1 MALVDTETGELV
13 SDLTRAEARD
23 LTETIKSNVDS
34 LWSLLKESY
43 DRRAWAALGYGSWRE
58 YATTEFGMSQSHA
71 YRLLDQARV
80 IAEIEAAAN
89 SPMGEILSERDAR
102 DLKPVLAEAKR
113 AVEEATAGEKSDEDK
128 QEAARKALDG
138 LRDAMVARQR
148 PTRPTDVSAEGLA
161 ALKDR
166 VKNSD
171 VGYREAWSKQRVSV
185 RSGLL
190 TLDPERAARV
200 IEQDERGACES
211 FVKDVRSWLD
221 RLEAA
226 LTETTKLLSDLIAVM
241 EADPS
246 LLTAGDALERLA
258 AA

>member
-1 MALVDTETGELV
+1 MALVDTETGEIV

-23 LTETIKSNVDS
+23 LTDTIKASADT
-34 LWSLLKESY
+34 LWLLLKDSY
-43 DRRAWAALGYGSWRE
+43 DRRAWAALGYDTWRD
-58 YATTEFGMSQSHA
+58 YATAEFGMSQSYA
-71 YRLLDQARV
+71 YRLLGQAQV
-80 IAEIEAAAN
+80 IAEIEAAAG
-89 SPMGEILSERDAR
+89 SPMGEMISERDAR

-113 AVEEATAGEKSDEDK
+113 AVEEATAGEKTEADK

-148 PTRPTDVSAEGLA
+148 PGGSGDEAAAEGLA

-166 VKNSD
+166 VNQSD
-171 VGYREAWSKQRVSV
+171 VGYRAAWSKQRVSV

-226 LTETTKLLSDLIAVM
+226 LTETKKIRSVK
-241 EADPS
+241 
-246 LLTAGDALERLA
+246 
-258 AA
+258 